1 MIDYL
6 QVQRLSLKNN
16 VSPEIIEKDY
26 LIELVLFYFSKSSFL
41 CENMV
46 FRGGTALKKV
56 YFPEYRFSEDLDFV
70 IDSKKEINIYQEIII
85 QILQKI
91 SSDYPIKID
100 NRSIFERDR
109 LQLFIIYDIIPD
121 IKGIKELKVDIL
133 KDYYIPKHERKRLL
147 FSYPEFKNKNLILET
162 YALESVICDKIGRI
176 LDVDNE
182 PRDLYD
188 LWYLLKLNLDI
199 KTIRKEF
206 NNKYGYEILISNL
219 LREIIKDDYK
229 QNWEN
234 RLIYQVFNLPDFD
247 IVIKDLNKLI
257 KNKFEYT
264 HPIF

>member
-6 QVQRLSLKNN
+6 LVQRLSLKNN

-26 LIELVLFYFSKSSFL
+26 FIELVLFYFSKSSSL
-41 CENMV
+41 CENFV

-56 YFPEYRFSEDLDFV
+56 YSPEYRFSEDLDFV
-70 IDSKKEINIYQEIII
+70 IDNKKEMNVYQDIII

-91 SSDYPIKID
+91 STDYPIKID
-100 NRSIFERDR
+100 KRSIFERDR

-133 KDYYIPKHERKRLL
+133 KDYYIPKHEGKRLL

-162 YALESVICDKIGRI
+162 YALESVVCDKIGRI

-199 KTIRKEF
+199 KTVREEF
-206 NNKYGYEILISNL
+206 KNKYGYRILISNL
-219 LREIIKDDYK
+219 LREIVKDDYK

-234 RLIYQVFNLPDFD
+234 RLIHQIFDLPDFD
-247 IVIKDLNKLI
+247 MLIKDLNKLI
-257 KNKFEYT
+257 KKKFE
-264 HPIF
+264 

>member
-6 QVQRLSLKNN
+6 QVQRLAIKNN

-26 LIELVLFYFSKSSFL
+26 FIELVLFYFSKNSSL
-41 CENMV
+41 CENFV

-70 IDSKKEINIYQEIII
+70 IDSQEEINVYQDIII

-100 NRSIFERDR
+100 KRSMFERDR
-109 LQLFIIYDIIPD
+109 LQLFILYDIIPD
-121 IKGIKELKVDIL
+121 IKGTKELKVDIL

-147 FSYPEFKNKNLILET
+147 FSYPEFENKNSILET
-162 YALESVICDKIGRI
+162 YALESVVCDKIGRI

-188 LWYLLKLNLDI
+188 LWYLLKLNLEI
-199 KTIRKEF
+199 KIVRKEF
-206 NNKYGYEILISNL
+206 KNKYGYKILIPNL
-219 LREIIKDDYK
+219 LREIVKDDYK

-234 RLIYQVFNLPDFD
+234 RLIHQIIDLPDFKV
-247 IVIKDLNKLI
+247 VIENLNSMI
-257 KNKFEYT
+257 KEKFEQ
-264 HPIF
+264 

>member
-6 QVQRLSLKNN
+6 QAQRLSLKNN
-16 VSPEIIEKDY
+16 VPPEIIEKDY
-26 LIELVLFYFSKSSFL
+26 FIELVLFYFSKDNFL
-41 CENMV
+41 YENFV

-70 IDSKKEINIYQEIII
+70 IDSKKEINVYQEIII

-91 SSDYPIKID
+91 STDYPIKID
-100 NRSIFERDR
+100 NRFIFERDQ
-109 LQLFIIYDIIPD
+109 LQLFIVYDIIPD

-147 FSYPEFKNKNLILET
+147 FSYPEFENKNSILET

-199 KTIRKEF
+199 NITRKEF
-206 NNKYGYEILISNL
+206 KNKYGYEIIIPNL
-219 LREIIKDDYK
+219 LREIVKDDYK

-234 RLIYQVFNLPDFD
+234 RLIHQIFDLPDFD
-247 IVIKDLNKLI
+247 MIIKDLNKLI
-257 KNKFEYT
+257 KKKFEQ
-264 HPIF
+264 

>member
-6 QVQRLSLKNN
+6 QVQRLALKNN

-26 LIELVLFYFSKSSFL
+26 FIELVLFYFSKDSSL
-41 CENMV
+41 CENLV

-70 IDSKKEINIYQEIII
+70 IDNKKEINIYQEMII

-91 SSDYPIKID
+91 SSDYPVKMD
-100 NRSIFERDR
+100 KRSMSKSDQ
-109 LQLFIIYDIIPD
+109 LQLFITYDIIPD
-121 IKGIKELKVDIL
+121 IRGVKELKVDIL
-133 KDYYIPKHERKRLL
+133 QDYYIPKHERKRLL
-147 FSYPEFKNKNLILET
+147 FTYPEFENKNSVLET
-162 YALESVICDKIGRI
+162 YALESVVCDKIGRI

-199 KTIRKEF
+199 NIIRKEF
-206 NNKYGYEILISNL
+206 KNKYGYEIIIPNL
-219 LREIIKDDYK
+219 LRDIVKDDYR
-229 QNWEN
+229 QNWRN
-234 RLIYQVFNLPDFD
+234 RLIYQMFDLPDFD

-257 KNKFEYT
+257 KEKFE
-264 HPIF
+264 

>member
-6 QVQRLSLKNN
+6 QAQRLAIKNN
-16 VSPEIIEKDY
+16 ISPEIIEKDY
-26 LIELVLFYFSKSSFL
+26 FIELLLFYFSKNSSL
-41 CENMV
+41 CENFV

-70 IDSKKEINIYQEIII
+70 IDSQKEINVYHEIII
-85 QILQKI
+85 KILQKI

-100 NRSIFERDR
+100 KHSMFKRDR

-133 KDYYIPKHERKRLL
+133 QDYYIPKHEGKRLL
-147 FSYPEFKNKNLILET
+147 FSYPEFENKNSILKT

-188 LWYLLKLNLDI
+188 LWYILKLNLDI
-199 KTIRKEF
+199 NIVRKEF
-206 NNKYGYEILISNL
+206 KNKYGYEILIPNL
-219 LREIIKDDYK
+219 LREIVKDDYK

-234 RLIYQVFNLPDFD
+234 RLIHQIYDLPDFD
-247 IVIKDLNKLI
+247 MVIKDLNKLI
-257 KNKFEYT
+257 KKKFEQ
-264 HPIF
+264 

>member
-16 VSPEIIEKDY
+16 VSPEIMEKDY
-26 LIELVLFYFSKSSFL
+26 FIELLLFYFSKDNFL
-41 CENMV
+41 YENFV

-70 IDSKKEINIYQEIII
+70 IDSKKEIKVYQEIII

-100 NRSIFERDR
+100 KRSMFERDR

-133 KDYYIPKHERKRLL
+133 KDYFIPKHESKRLL

-162 YALESVICDKIGRI
+162 YVLESVVCDKIGRI

-199 KTIRKEF
+199 NIIRKEF
-206 NNKYGYEILISNL
+206 KNKYGYEILISNL
-219 LREIIKDDYK
+219 LRGIVKDDYK
-229 QNWEN
+229 KNWEN
-234 RLIYQVFNLPDFD
+234 RLIHQMFNLPDFKV
-247 IVIKDLNKLI
+247 VIENLNSII
-257 KNKFEYT
+257 KEKFE
-264 HPIF
+264 

>member
-6 QVQRLSLKNN
+6 QVQRLALKNN
-16 VSPEIIEKDY
+16 VSQEIIEKDY
-26 LIELVLFYFSKSSFL
+26 FIELVLFYFSKDSSL
-41 CENMV
+41 CENLV

-70 IDSKKEINIYQEIII
+70 IDSKKEINVYQDIVI

-91 SSDYPIKID
+91 SSDYPKKID
-100 NRSIFERDR
+100 KRSMFERDR

-133 KDYYIPKHERKRLL
+133 QDYYIPKHERKRLL
-147 FSYPEFKNKNLILET
+147 FSYPEFENKNSILKT
-162 YALESVICDKIGRI
+162 YVLESVLCDKIGRI

-199 KTIRKEF
+199 KIIRKEF
-206 NNKYGYEILISNL
+206 KNKYGYEIIIPNL
-219 LREIIKDDYK
+219 LREIVKDDYR
-229 QNWEN
+229 QNWGN
-234 RLIYQVFNLPDFD
+234 RLIYQIFDLPDFD
-247 IVIKDLNKLI
+247 TVIKDLNKLI
-257 KNKFEYT
+257 KEKFE
-264 HPIF
+264 

>member
-1 MIDYL
+1 MIDYS
-6 QVQRLSLKNN
+6 QVQRLALKNN

-26 LIELVLFYFSKSSFL
+26 FIELVLFYFSKDSSL
-41 CENMV
+41 CENLV

-70 IDSKKEINIYQEIII
+70 IDNNKEINIYEEMII

-100 NRSIFERDR
+100 KRSIFERDR

-121 IKGIKELKVDIL
+121 IRGVKELKVDIL
-133 KDYYIPKHERKRLL
+133 QDYYIPKHERKGLL
-147 FSYPEFKNKNLILET
+147 FSYPEFENKNSVLET

-176 LDVDNE
+176 LDVDDE

-188 LWYLLKLNLDI
+188 LWYLLKLDLDI
-199 KTIRKEF
+199 KILKKEF
-206 NNKYGYEILISNL
+206 KNKYGYGIIIPNL
-219 LREIIKDDYK
+219 LREIAKDDYR

-234 RLIYQVFNLPDFD
+234 RLIHQIFDLPDYNM
-247 IVIKDLNKLI
+247 VIKDLNKLI
-257 KNKFEYT
+257 EKKFE
-264 HPIF
+264 

>member
-6 QVQRLSLKNN
+6 QVQKLALKNN

-26 LIELVLFYFSKSSFL
+26 FIELVLFYFSKDSSL
-41 CENMV
+41 CENLV

-56 YFPEYRFSEDLDFV
+56 YFPKYRFSEDLDFV
-70 IDSKKEINIYQEIII
+70 IDSKKEINAYQEIII

-100 NRSIFERDR
+100 KRSIFERDR

-121 IKGIKELKVDIL
+121 IRGVKELKVDIL
-133 KDYYIPKHERKRLL
+133 QDYYIPKHERKELL
-147 FSYPEFKNKNLILET
+147 FSYPEFENKNSVLET
-162 YALESVICDKIGRI
+162 YTLESVICDKIGRI

-188 LWYLLKLNLDI
+188 LRYLLKLNLDI
-199 KTIRKEF
+199 KIVKKEF
-206 NNKYGYEILISNL
+206 KNKYGYGIIIPNL
-219 LREIIKDDYK
+219 LREIAKDDYR

-234 RLIYQVFNLPDFD
+234 RLIHQIFDLPDYNM
-247 IVIKDLNKLI
+247 VIKDLNKLI
-257 KNKFEYT
+257 KNKFE
-264 HPIF
+264 

>member
-6 QVQRLSLKNN
+6 QVQRLALKNN

-26 LIELVLFYFSKSSFL
+26 LIELVLFYFSKDSSL
-41 CENMV
+41 CENLV

-70 IDSKKEINIYQEIII
+70 IDSKKEINVYQDIII
-85 QILQKI
+85 QMLQKI

-100 NRSIFERDR
+100 KRSIFERDQ

-121 IKGIKELKVDIL
+121 IRGIKELKVDIL
-133 KDYYIPKHERKRLL
+133 QDYYIPKHERKGLL
-147 FSYPEFKNKNLILET
+147 FSYPEFENNNSVLET
-162 YALESVICDKIGRI
+162 YALESVVCDKIGRI

-199 KTIRKEF
+199 KIIMKEF
-206 NNKYGYEILISNL
+206 KNKYGYEIIILNL
-219 LREIIKDDYK
+219 LREIVKDDYR

-234 RLIYQVFNLPDFD
+234 RLTHQIFNLPDFD
-247 IVIKDLNKLI
+247 MVIKDLNKLI
-257 KNKFEYT
+257 KEKFE
-264 HPIF
+264 

>member
-6 QVQRLSLKNN
+6 QVQRLAIKNN
-16 VSPEIIEKDY
+16 VPPEIIEKDY
-26 LIELVLFYFSKSSFL
+26 LIELLLFYFSKNNSL
-41 CENMV
+41 CENLV

-70 IDSKKEINIYQEIII
+70 IDSKKEINVYQDIII
-85 QILQKI
+85 QILRKI

-100 NRSIFERDR
+100 KRSMFEKDR

-133 KDYYIPKHERKRLL
+133 KDYYIPKHERKRLI
-147 FSYPEFKNKNLILET
+147 FTYPEFENKNSILET

-199 KTIRKEF
+199 KIIRKEF
-206 NNKYGYEILISNL
+206 KNKYGYEIIIPNL
-219 LREIIKDDYK
+219 LREIVKDDYK

-234 RLIYQVFNLPDFD
+234 RLIHQIFDLPDFNML
-247 IVIKDLNKLI
+247 IKDLNSMI
-257 KNKFEYT
+257 KKKFEQ
-264 HPIF
+264 

>member
-6 QVQRLSLKNN
+6 QVQRLAIKNN
-16 VSPEIIEKDY
+16 IPPEIIEKDY
-26 LIELVLFYFSKSSFL
+26 FIELVLFYFSKNSSL
-41 CENMV
+41 YENII

-70 IDSKKEINIYQEIII
+70 IDSKKEINVYKEVII

-100 NRSIFERDR
+100 TRSMFERDR

-121 IKGIKELKVDIL
+121 IRGIKELKVDIL
-133 KDYYIPKHERKRLL
+133 QEYYIPKHERKRLL
-147 FSYPEFKNKNLILET
+147 FSYPEFINKNSVLET
-162 YALESVICDKIGRI
+162 YVLESVICDKIGRI

-199 KTIRKEF
+199 NTVRKEF
-206 NNKYGYEILISNL
+206 KNKYGYEIIIPNL
-219 LREIIKDDYK
+219 LREIVKDDYR
-229 QNWEN
+229 QNWGN
-234 RLIYQVFNLPDFD
+234 RLIYQIFDLPDFD

-257 KNKFEYT
+257 KEKFE
-264 HPIF
+264 

>member
-6 QVQRLSLKNN
+6 LVQRLSLKNN

-26 LIELVLFYFSKSSFL
+26 FIELVLFYFSKDSSL
-41 CENMV
+41 CENLV

-70 IDSKKEINIYQEIII
+70 IDSQKEINAYQDIII

-91 SSDYPIKID
+91 STDYPIKID
-100 NRSIFERDR
+100 KRSIFERDR

-133 KDYYIPKHERKRLL
+133 QEYYIPKHERKRLL
-147 FSYPEFKNKNLILET
+147 FSYPEFKNKNSILET

-199 KTIRKEF
+199 NIIREEF
-206 NNKYGYEILISNL
+206 KNKYGYRILISNL
-219 LREIIKDDYK
+219 LRELVKDDYK

-234 RLIYQVFNLPDFD
+234 RLIHQIFDLPDFD
-247 IVIKDLNKLI
+247 MLIKDLNKLI
-257 KNKFEYT
+257 KKKIE
-264 HPIF
+264 

>member
-6 QVQRLSLKNN
+6 QVQRLALKNN
-16 VSPEIIEKDY
+16 VSPVIIEKDY
-26 LIELVLFYFSKSSFL
+26 FIELILFHFSKDSSL
-41 CENMV
+41 CENLV
-46 FRGGTALKKV
+46 FRGGTVLKKA

-70 IDSKKEINIYQEIII
+70 IDSKKKINVYQDIII

-109 LQLFIIYDIIPD
+109 LQLFIIYEIIPD
-121 IKGIKELKVDIL
+121 IKGVKELKVDIL
-133 KDYYIPKHERKRLL
+133 QDYYIPKHERKGLL
-147 FSYPEFKNKNLILET
+147 FSYPEFKNKNSILKT
-162 YALESVICDKIGRI
+162 YALESVVCDKIGRI

-199 KTIRKEF
+199 KIVREEF
-206 NNKYGYEILISNL
+206 KNKYGYKILIPNL
-219 LREIIKDDYK
+219 LREIVKDDYR
-229 QNWEN
+229 QNWGN
-234 RLIYQVFNLPDFD
+234 RLIYQIFDLPDFD

-257 KNKFEYT
+257 KEKFE
-264 HPIF
+264 

>member
-6 QVQRLSLKNN
+6 QVQRLAIKNN

-26 LIELVLFYFSKSSFL
+26 FIELVLFYFSKNSSL
-41 CENMV
+41 CDNFV

-70 IDSKKEINIYQEIII
+70 IDSNKEMNVYQEIII

-91 SSDYPIKID
+91 TTDYPIKID
-100 NRSIFERDR
+100 KRSIFERDR
-109 LQLFIIYDIIPD
+109 LQLFIIYDIISD
-121 IKGIKELKVDIL
+121 IKDIKELKVDIL
-133 KDYYIPKHERKRLL
+133 QDYYIPKHERKRLL
-147 FSYPEFKNKNLILET
+147 FSYPEFENKNSILET
-162 YALESVICDKIGRI
+162 YALESVVCDKIGRI

-199 KTIRKEF
+199 KIVREEF
-206 NNKYGYEILISNL
+206 KNKYGYKILIPNL
-219 LREIIKDDYK
+219 LREIVKDDYK

-234 RLIYQVFNLPDFD
+234 RLIYQIFDLPDFD
-247 IVIKDLNKLI
+247 MLIKDLNKLI
-257 KNKFEYT
+257 KNKFE
-264 HPIF
+264 

>member
-6 QVQRLSLKNN
+6 QIQRLALKNN

-26 LIELVLFYFSKSSFL
+26 LIELALFYFSKDSSL
-41 CENMV
+41 CENLV

-70 IDSKKEINIYQEIII
+70 IDSNKEINVYQDIII

-100 NRSIFERDR
+100 KRLIFERDR

-133 KDYYIPKHERKRLL
+133 QDYYIPKHEKRRLL
-147 FSYPEFKNKNLILET
+147 FSYPEFENKNSILRT
-162 YALESVICDKIGRI
+162 YVLESVVCDKIGRI
-176 LDVDNE
+176 LDIDNE

-199 KTIRKEF
+199 NIIRKEF
-206 NNKYGYEILISNL
+206 KNKYGYEILIPNL
-219 LREIIKDDYK
+219 LREIVKDDYK

-234 RLIYQVFNLPDFD
+234 RLIHQIFGLPDYNM
-247 IVIKDLNKLI
+247 VMKDLNELI
-257 KNKFEYT
+257 KKKFEQ
-264 HPIF
+264 

>member
-6 QVQRLSLKNN
+6 QVQRLALKNN
-16 VSPEIIEKDY
+16 VSPVIIEKDY
-26 LIELVLFYFSKSSFL
+26 FIELVLFYFSKDSSL
-41 CENMV
+41 CENFV

-70 IDSKKEINIYQEIII
+70 IDSKKKINVYQDIII

-100 NRSIFERDR
+100 KHSMFERDR

-133 KDYYIPKHERKRLL
+133 QDYYIPKHERKRLL
-147 FSYPEFKNKNLILET
+147 LSYPEFENKNSILKT
-162 YALESVICDKIGRI
+162 YVLESVLCDKIGRI

-199 KTIRKEF
+199 NTVRKEF
-206 NNKYGYEILISNL
+206 KNKYGYEIIIPNL
-219 LREIIKDDYK
+219 LREIVKDDYR
-229 QNWEN
+229 QNWGN
-234 RLIYQVFNLPDFD
+234 RLIYQIFDLPDFD

-257 KNKFEYT
+257 KEKFE
-264 HPIF
+264 

>member
-16 VSPEIIEKDY
+16 VSPEIMEKDY
-26 LIELVLFYFSKSSFL
+26 FIELLLFYFSKDNFL
-41 CENMV
+41 YENFV

-70 IDSKKEINIYQEIII
+70 IDSKKEIKIFQEIII
-85 QILQKI
+85 KILQKI

-100 NRSIFERDR
+100 KRSIFERDR

-162 YALESVICDKIGRI
+162 YALESVVCDKIGRI

-199 KTIRKEF
+199 NIIRKEF
-206 NNKYGYEILISNL
+206 KNKYGYEILISNL
-219 LREIIKDDYK
+219 LREIVKDDYK
-229 QNWEN
+229 KNWEN
-234 RLIYQVFNLPDFD
+234 KLIHQMFNLPDFD

-257 KNKFEYT
+257 KKKFK
-264 HPIF
+264 

>member
-6 QVQRLSLKNN
+6 QVQRLALKNN

-26 LIELVLFYFSKSSFL
+26 FIELVLFYFSKSSSL
-41 CENMV
+41 GENFV

-70 IDSKKEINIYQEIII
+70 IGSKKEIKAYQEIII
-85 QILQKI
+85 KILQKI

-100 NRSIFERDR
+100 TRSIFERDR

-133 KDYYIPKHERKRLL
+133 KDYYIPKHDRKKLL
-147 FSYPEFKNKNLILET
+147 FSYPEFKNKKLILET
-162 YALESVICDKIGRI
+162 YALESVIWDKIGRI

-188 LWYLLKLNLDI
+188 LWYLLKLNLNTN
-199 KTIRKEF
+199 TIRKEF
-206 NNKYGYEILISNL
+206 KNKYGYEILISNL
-219 LREIIKDDYK
+219 LREMVKDDYK

-234 RLIYQVFNLPDFD
+234 RLIHQMLNLPDFD
-247 IVIKDLNKLI
+247 IVMKDLNKLI

-264 HPIF
+264 HL

>member
-6 QVQRLSLKNN
+6 QVQRLAIKNN

-26 LIELVLFYFSKSSFL
+26 FIELVLFYFSKNSSL
-41 CENMV
+41 CDNFV

-70 IDSKKEINIYQEIII
+70 IDSNKEMNVYQEIII

-91 SSDYPIKID
+91 TTDYPIKID
-100 NRSIFERDR
+100 KRSIFERDR
-109 LQLFIIYDIIPD
+109 LQLFIIYDIISD
-121 IKGIKELKVDIL
+121 IRGIKELKVDIL
-133 KDYYIPKHERKRLL
+133 QDYYIPKHERKRLL
-147 FSYPEFKNKNLILET
+147 FSYPEFENKNSILET

-199 KTIRKEF
+199 KIVREEF
-206 NNKYGYEILISNL
+206 KNKYGYKILIPNL

-234 RLIYQVFNLPDFD
+234 RLIYQIFDLPDFD
-247 IVIKDLNKLI
+247 MLIKDLNKLI
-257 KNKFEYT
+257 KNKFE
-264 HPIF
+264 